1 MITFQNVTKSFGIGE
16 PALQD
21 VSFTVEPGEF
31 IFLTGHSGAGKTTIA
46 RLLMR
51 EYLPTAGNIL
61 FEDEDIS
68 QIPHSKVHLHR
79 RKIGVI
85 YQDYKLLPELTVHEN
100 IELALQI
107 IGTKGEEAE
116 SRIRDLLEL
125 VQLPDKSD
133 LFPSQLSGG
142 EAQRISIARALA
154 TAPGVLF
161 ADEPTGN
168 LDPLTTDL
176 ILQILFKINDLGTTI
191 IMATHDEEAVKKRP
205 TRAFTLSKGRLT
217 VQDNR
222 KKDSKPATKSSD
234 NKPPVSAVN
243 KVEEKAVKKV

>member
-1 MITFQNVTKSFGIGE
+1 MIVFQNVTKAFSVGN

-21 VSFTVEPGEF
+21 VSFTVEKGEF

-51 EYLPTAGNIL
+51 EYLPTEGTIL
-61 FEDEDIS
+61 FEDEDIT
-68 QIPHSKVHLHR
+68 QIPRGKVHLHR

-85 YQDYKLLPELTVHEN
+85 YQDYKLLPELSVREN

-107 IGTKGEEAE
+107 IGKNGEEAE
-116 SRIRDLLEL
+116 KRITDLLEL
-125 VQLPDKSD
+125 VQLPDKID

-142 EAQRISIARALA
+142 EAQRVAIARALA

-168 LDPLTTDL
+168 LDPETSEL

-191 IMATHDEEAVKKRP
+191 IMATHDPDSVNKRP
-205 TRAFTLSKGRLT
+205 TRSFVLDKGKLKVEDR
-217 VQDNR
+217 R
-222 KKDSKPATKSSD
+222 KKENQNTKSE
-234 NKPPVSAVN
+234 A
-243 KVEEKAVKKV
+243 KK